1 MSDDFLLAGVR
12 VIDAASF
19 IAGPVATTI
28 MADLGADVIKIE
40 PPDGDPYR
48 HRTGGPGV
56 AESPHNYR
64 WIVDNRTKRGLA
76 LDLRQP
82 AGRAVLHRLI
92 EGADVFVTNT
102 PLDSRARLS
111 IRWTDLAPLN
121 PRLVYASMTAYGERG
136 EEAPRSGFDATALWA
151 RTGLMDLAK
160 PSPDSPPARSLPGM
174 GDHPTGVSLFA
185 AIMTALYRRERT
197 GCGTM
202 VSTSLLANGLWWNA
216 IQIQAALSGARVEP
230 RPPREEPASALANL
244 YRCADGRWFLLN
256 LLNDDRDWPPLL
268 RALERPDLGDDPRF
282 VTTPARRTNAR
293 ALVPLL
299 DGIFATR
306 PWPEWRDILNGH
318 RLTFGEVG
326 TVDDART
333 DPQMVASGAL
343 VPFDDSRAGAPL
355 TVSSP
360 LWLEGVEKVAPRF
373 PPELGEHSVEILR
386 ELGYGEAEIDKLLA
400 ARVVVQGKPA
410 A

>member
-1 MSDDFLLAGVR
+1 MSGDFLLAGVR

-56 AESPHNYR
+56 AESPYNYR
-64 WIVDNRTKRGLA
+64 WIVDNRTKRGMA
-76 LDLRQP
+76 LDLREA
-82 AGRAVLHRLI
+82 AGRAVLHRLV
-92 EGADVFVTNT
+92 ERADVFVTNT
-102 PLDSRARLS
+102 PLDSRGRLG

-121 PRLVYASMTAYGERG
+121 PRLVYASMTAYGEHG
-136 EEAPRSGFDATALWA
+136 DEAGRTGFDATALWA

-174 GDHPTGVSLFA
+174 GDHPTGVTLFA
-185 AIMTALYRRERT
+185 AIMTALYQRSRT
-197 GCGTM
+197 GRGTM

-268 RALERPDLGDDPRF
+268 RAIERPALADDARF
-282 VTTPARRTNAR
+282 ATTPARRANAR
-293 ALVPLL
+293 ALVPIL
-299 DGIFATR
+299 DGVFVSR
-306 PWPEWRDILNGH
+306 PWAEWREILNRH

-326 TVDDART
+326 TVDDARD

-343 VPFDDSRAGAPL
+343 QPFDDPRAGAPL
-355 TVSSP
+355 TVASP

-386 ELGYGEAEIDKLLA
+386 ELGYAQPEIDKLLA
-400 ARVVVQGKPA
+400 ARVVVQEKPPA
-410 A
+410 

>member
-1 MSDDFLLAGVR
+1 MSGDFLLAGVR

-56 AESPHNYR
+56 AESPYNYR
-64 WIVDNRTKRGLA
+64 WIVDNRTKRGMA
-76 LDLRQP
+76 LDLREA
-82 AGRAVLHRLI
+82 AGRAVLHRLV
-92 EGADVFVTNT
+92 ERADVFVTNT
-102 PLDSRARLS
+102 PLDSRGRLG

-136 EEAPRSGFDATALWA
+136 DEAGRTGFDATALWA

-160 PSPDSPPARSLPGM
+160 PAPDSPPARSLPGM
-174 GDHPTGVSLFA
+174 GDHPTGVTLFA
-185 AIMTALYRRERT
+185 AIMTALYQRSRT
-197 GCGTM
+197 GRGTM

-268 RALERPDLGDDPRF
+268 RAIERPALADDARF
-282 VTTPARRTNAR
+282 ATTPARRANAR
-293 ALVPLL
+293 ALVPIL
-299 DGIFATR
+299 DGVFVSR
-306 PWPEWRDILNGH
+306 PWAEWREILNRH

-326 TVDDART
+326 TVDDARD

-343 VPFDDSRAGAPL
+343 QPFDDPRAGAPL
-355 TVSSP
+355 TVASP

-386 ELGYGEAEIDKLLA
+386 ELGYAQPEIDKLLG
-400 ARVVVQGKPA
+400 ARVVVQGKPPA
-410 A
+410 